1 MDIVVVAATVIIAYL
16 LGTIPFGLLVARL
29 YGVRDIRKHGSGN
42 IGATNVWRLAGPKAA
57 VWVYIL
63 DIGKGVL
70 AVTVAR
76 FFHQS
81 LMPHD
86 VLLVVA
92 AVCVVVGNIFPFYLG
107 FKGGKGVNTTLGAVL
122 SLVPVEALICL
133 GLFVIVVAITRY
145 ISLGSIVGACALCP
159 VILIEK
165 YLFDKPVAMVY
176 LYLSILIALV
186 ILVTHRQNIV
196 RLLSGTESRF
206 SFSSKSRHTESD
218 V

>member
-1 MDIVVVAATVIIAYL
+1 MDIVVVATTVVFAYL
-16 LGTIPFGLLVARL
+16 LGTIPFGLLIARL
-29 YGVRDIRKHGSGN
+29 YGVQDIRKHGSGN

-63 DIGKGVL
+63 DIGKGVV

-76 FFHQS
+76 FIHQT
-81 LMPHD
+81 LLPHD
-86 VLLVVA
+86 ILLVLA
-92 AVCVVVGNIFPFYLG
+92 AVSAVVGNIFPFYLR
-107 FKGGKGVNTTLGAVL
+107 FKGGKGVNTTLGAVV
-122 SLVPVEALICL
+122 SLLPIEALICV
-133 GLFVIVVAITRY
+133 GLFAIVVAVTRY
-145 ISLGSIVGACALCP
+145 ISLGSIIGACALCP

-165 YLFDKPVAMVY
+165 YLFDKPVSVVY
-176 LYLSILIALV
+176 LYLSILIGLV

>member
-1 MDIVVVAATVIIAYL
+1 MDIVVVAAAVVIAYL
-16 LGTIPFGLLVARL
+16 LGTIPFGLLIARL
-29 YGVRDIRKHGSGN
+29 YGIADIRKQGSGN

-63 DIGKGVL
+63 DIGKGAA
-70 AVTVAR
+70 AVAIAR
-76 FFHQS
+76 LFHQG
-81 LMPHD
+81 LLPHD
-86 VLLVVA
+86 VLLVIA
-92 AVCVVVGNIFPFYLG
+92 AVTVVLGNIFPFYLG
-107 FKGGKGVNTTLGAVL
+107 FKGGKGVNTTLGAVV
-122 SLVPVEALICL
+122 SLLPVETLICVA
-133 GLFVIVVAITRY
+133 LFAIVVSLTRY
-145 ISLGSIVGACALCP
+145 ISLGSIIGACALCP

-196 RLLSGTESRF
+196 RLLSGTENRF
-206 SFSSKSRHTESD
+206 SFSSKSHHAGSD

>member
-1 MDIVVVAATVIIAYL
+1 MDIVVVATTVVFAYL
-16 LGTIPFGLLVARL
+16 LGTIPFGLLIARL
-29 YGVRDIRKHGSGN
+29 YGVQDIRKHGSGN
-42 IGATNVWRLAGPKAA
+42 IGATTVWRLAGPKAA

-63 DIGKGVL
+63 DISKGVV

-76 FFHQS
+76 FIHQT
-81 LMPHD
+81 LLPHD
-86 VLLVVA
+86 ILLVLA
-92 AVCVVVGNIFPFYLG
+92 AVSAVVGNIFPFYLR
-107 FKGGKGVNTTLGAVL
+107 FKGGKGVNTTLGAVV
-122 SLVPVEALICL
+122 SLLPIEALICV
-133 GLFVIVVAITRY
+133 GLFAIVVAVTRY
-145 ISLGSIVGACALCP
+145 ISLGSIIGACALCP

-165 YLFDKPVAMVY
+165 YLFDKPVSVVY
-176 LYLSILIALV
+176 LYLSILIGLV

>member
-1 MDIVVVAATVIIAYL
+1 MDIVAVAAVVLIAYL
-16 LGTIPFGLLVARL
+16 LGTIPFGLLIARL
-29 YGVRDIRKHGSGN
+29 YGISDIREVGSGN

-57 VWVYIL
+57 VWVYLL
-63 DIGKGVL
+63 DIGKGAA
-70 AVTVAR
+70 AVFIAR
-76 FFHQS
+76 LFHQGLVS
-81 LMPHD
+81 HD
-86 VLLVVA
+86 VLLVIA
-92 AVCVVVGNIFPFYLG
+92 AVCAVLGNIFPFYLK
-107 FKGGKGVNTTLGAVL
+107 FKGGKGVNTTLGAIVSML
-122 SLVPVEALICL
+122 PIEALICV
-133 GLFVIVVAITRY
+133 GLFGIIVSLTRY
-145 ISLGSIVGACALCP
+145 ISLGSIIGACALCP

-206 SFSSKSRHTESD
+206 SFTSKSHHTGSD